1 MTTGFYV
8 VFNIWMAVAI
18 LMLFM
23 GVEGK
28 LLPLLCVLAVAA
40 HNFYGFTRSKP
51 KYE

>member
-1 MTTGFYV
+1 MTTGFYI

-40 HNFYGFTRSKP
+40 YNFYAFIMSD
-51 KYE
+51 YA